1 MKVLLSVL
9 ALALAGTAS
18 ADTLWTYTGNDMN
31 GNGLGNLGPPFS
43 SKLAPDCHCA
53 LTGTFTLDTTLT
65 DINNTPISWNFSDGT
80 HTLDRTDSI
89 ASFHASGLNGW
100 YLSVTSSTVHFLSV
114 FYGSQI
120 ETTDSVVV
128 DGKLWAIAESNH
140 GFLTETS
147 VPPLGT
153 TVPEPGTGMLLG
165 IAICSVILIV
175 LLHCWKFPS
184 VSIPSRR
191 VV

>member
-65 DINNTPISWNFSDGT
+65 DLNNTPLSWSFTDGT
-80 HTLDRTDSI
+80 HTLNQSNSVADFD
-89 ASFHASGLNGW
+89 AAQPFGW
-100 YLSVTSSTVHFLSV
+100 FLSITSLTV
-114 FYGSQI
+114 EFSSLFYGSAT
-120 ETTDSVVV
+120 ETTDSVLV

-153 TVPEPGTGMLLG
+153 TVPEPGTGTLLG
-165 IAICSVILIV
+165 IAICSVIPIV
-175 LLHCWKFPS
+175 LLHCWKFPR